1 MAYTI
6 RRADYFY
13 AAVDDHPGEAYE
25 LLSQLAG
32 QGVNLIAITALPTGP
47 MRTQLTL
54 FPQDPARM
62 RNAAQKAGIALDG
75 PHRALLVQGDD
86 EVGVLARL
94 HSKLHHANVDMYAS
108 SGVTDGRGGYGHV
121 IYVGPEH
128 FEKAAQA
135 RFRRGA
141 GWRGATSGGSARY
154 PGRSSASSRRIGGTP
169 RHRWH
174 GRGSRS

>member
-13 AAVDDHPGEAYE
+13 ATVEDHAGEAYE
-25 LLSQLAG
+25 LLSQLAS

-62 RNAAQKAGIALDG
+62 RNAAEKAGVALDG

-86 EVGVLARL
+86 EIGVLARL
-94 HSKLHHANVDMYAS
+94 HSKLHHANVDVYAS
-108 SGVTDGRGGYGHV
+108 TGVTDGRGGYGYI
-121 IYVGPEH
+121 IYVRSED
-128 FEKAAQA
+128 FERAAQA
-135 RFRRGA
+135 LEV
-141 GWRGATSGGSARY
+141 
-154 PGRSSASSRRIGGTP
+154 
-169 RHRWH
+169 
-174 GRGSRS
+174 

>member
-54 FPQDPARM
+54 FPHDPSLM
-62 RNAAQKAGIALDG
+62 KNAAQKAGIALDG

-94 HSKLHHANVDMYAS
+94 HSKLHHAGVDVYAS
-108 SGVTDGRGGYGHV
+108 SGVTDGRGGYGCI
-121 IYVGPEH
+121 IYVRPEH

-135 RFRRGA
+135 LEV
-141 GWRGATSGGSARY
+141 
-154 PGRSSASSRRIGGTP
+154 
-169 RHRWH
+169 
-174 GRGSRS
+174 

>member
-6 RRADYFY
+6 RRADYYY
-13 AAVDDHPGEAYE
+13 ASVDDHPGEAYE

-54 FPQDPARM
+54 FPTDPAKM
-62 RNAAQKAGIALDG
+62 RNAAQQAGVALDG

-86 EVGVLARL
+86 EIGVLARL
-94 HSKLHHANVDMYAS
+94 HSKLHHASVDVYAS
-108 SGVTDGRGGYGHV
+108 TGVTDGRGGYGYI
-121 IYVGPEH
+121 IYVRSED

-135 RFRRGA
+135 LEV
-141 GWRGATSGGSARY
+141 
-154 PGRSSASSRRIGGTP
+154 
-169 RHRWH
+169 
-174 GRGSRS
+174 